1 MTTMPTTAFQP
12 PRTPRALLVRLA
24 AAGVVVLALAGCGDE
39 AKDKPATQTAAK
51 VNKEEITVHQIN
63 FVLQQQRRAVPE
75 DQAASASRV
84 ALERLIDQELV
95 VQKAEEQKLDRDPRV
110 MQQLEAARRDVIAR
124 NYVER
129 IAAGAPKPSPDEVKA
144 YYDEHPALF
153 SQRRIYT
160 LQEIKIEAK
169 PEQIEELRTR
179 LAAAKNVSEFVD
191 FLRGAGY
198 PFAADQAVRAAEQLP
213 IATLP
218 TFSKMEDGQ
227 ALINPT
233 PKGATVLVLA
243 ASRSQPLGEDAA
255 RPYIEQFLLNERRR
269 KVVAD
274 DMKAL
279 RATAEISYVGA
290 FAADRPASAPSPLE
304 VKERKSPLIAAP
316 ASAAPEIVPIRPAAS
331 APAGSVLDRGL
342 QGLK

>member
-1 MTTMPTTAFQP
+1 MTTMPTTAP
-12 PRTPRALLVRLA
+12 TPRPLPRALIARLA
-24 AAGVVVLALAGCGDE
+24 AAGALALVLAGCGDE

-63 FVLQQQRRAVPE
+63 FVLEQQRRAVPE
-75 DQAASASRV
+75 DRAASASRV
-84 ALERLIDQELV
+84 VLERLIDQELA

-110 MQQLEAARRDVIAR
+110 MQQLAAARRDIIAR

-129 IAAGAPKPSPDEVKA
+129 IAAGAPKPSPEEVKK
-144 YYDEHPALF
+144 YYEEHPALF
-153 SQRRIYT
+153 AQRRIYT
-160 LQEIKIEAK
+160 LQEIKIESK
-169 PEQIEELRTR
+169 PEQVEELRAK
-179 LAAAKNVSEFVD
+179 LAAAKNVNEFVN

-198 PFAADQAVRAAEQLP
+198 EFSADQAVRAAEQLP

-218 TFSKMEDGQ
+218 VFSKMEDGQ

-243 ASRSQPLGEDAA
+243 ASRSQPLSEDAA

-274 DMKAL
+274 DLKAL
-279 RATAEISYVGA
+279 RATADIAYVGA
-290 FAADRPASAPSPLE
+290 FAADRPASAPSLLE
-304 VKERKSPLIAAP
+304 VSERKSPLVATP
-316 ASAAPEIVPIRPAAS
+316 ASAPEILPVRPAAS
-331 APAGSVLDRGL
+331 APSGSVLDRGL
-342 QGLK
+342 QGLQ